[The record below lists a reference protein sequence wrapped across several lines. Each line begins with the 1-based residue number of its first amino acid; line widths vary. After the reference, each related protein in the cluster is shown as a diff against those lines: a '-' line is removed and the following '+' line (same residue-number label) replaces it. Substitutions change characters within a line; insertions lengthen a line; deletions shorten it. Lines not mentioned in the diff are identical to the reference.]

1 MANFDK
7 IFKQDCLKYYYDH
20 EGITQAE
27 VAKKFGVKEKTFN
40 KWVKAE
46 REKGPDAFRGSG
58 NYSSEEEKEIARL
71 KRELRD
77 ANDAIYILKK
87 AMGILAD

>member
-1 MANFDK
+1 MANFEK
-7 IFKQDCLKYYYDH
+7 TFKQDCLKYYYEH

-46 REKGPDAFRGSG
+46 RKKGPNAFRGSG
-58 NYSSEEEKEIARL
+58 NYASEEEKEIARFGDL
-71 KRELRD
+71 FQWFRKSRGLFLC
-77 ANDAIYILKK
+77 NMKVC
-87 AMGILAD
+87 